1 MIRVLRNNKLK
12 ALTNPFSGKPLKNTS
27 LSNKE
32 LFEEIIENYFPKESL
47 KFNSTSKS
55 NLPINKKLNN
65 K

>member
-12 ALTNPFSGKPLKNTS
+12 NITNPFSGKLIKNTR
-27 LSNKE
+27 LSDKE

-55 NLPINKKLNN
+55 TLPSNKKLNN

>member
-12 ALTNPFSGKPLKNTS
+12 ILTNPFSGKTIKNTC
-27 LSNKE
+27 LNDKE
-32 LFEEIIENYFPKESL
+32 LFDQIKENYFPKESL

-55 NLPINKKLNN
+55 TLPSNKKLNN

>member
-1 MIRVLRNNKLK
+1 MIRVLRNSKLK
-12 ALTNPFSGKPLKNTS
+12 KLTNPFSEKHIKNTC
-27 LSNKE
+27 LSDKE

-55 NLPINKKLNN
+55 TLTIIKKLNN

>member
-12 ALTNPFSGKPLKNTS
+12 ALTNPFSGKPLKIS
-27 LSNKE
+27 ISNKE

-55 NLPINKKLNN
+55 KLQINKKLNN